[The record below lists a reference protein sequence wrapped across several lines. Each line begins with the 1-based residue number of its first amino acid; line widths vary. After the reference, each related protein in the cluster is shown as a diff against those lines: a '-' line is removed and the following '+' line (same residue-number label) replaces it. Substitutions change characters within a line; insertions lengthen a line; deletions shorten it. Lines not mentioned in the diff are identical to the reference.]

1 MYALPI
7 IAAFALHK
15 RAPAAPE
22 GHLAVCVIRR
32 SPVNHCEISL
42 PLTSSSAVR

>member
-32 SPVNHCEISL
+32 SPVNHGEHGEHCE
-42 PLTSSSAVR
+42 